1 MGITRRMIRKRLDLL
16 HARAPV
22 AGPLVFIKPTADTEV
37 PPTALLVL
45 GPIGAFPDGP
55 FYIKSKEKEQ
65 SE

>member
-1 MGITRRMIRKRLDLL
+1 MGITLRQIRKRLDRI
-16 HARAPV
+16 HATAPPS
-22 AGPLVFIKPTADTEV
+22 GPLVFIKATADTEV
-37 PPTALLVL
+37 PPSALLVL